1 MISRLRGT
9 LLKKTPTF
17 VILDVGGVG
26 YGLYVPLTVFY
37 HLPNEGE
44 TVELS
49 VYTYLQKDG
58 ITLFGFLSDDQR
70 ELFELLISV
79 RGIGPKVAM
88 TLLSGMEAG
97 EVKEALLK
105 GDKGRL
111 QKVPGIGRRLVERMI
126 FELKEKLASRPKETL
141 AYDETFEDAL
151 AALVR
156 LGYPKGEAKK
166 VLQQV
171 LRQRGKVSLED
182 LLKEAL
188 RCLYGKP

>member
-1 MISRLRGT
+1 MISRLKGT

-26 YGLYVPLTVFY
+26 YGLQVPLTVFY
-37 HLPNEGE
+37 RLPNEGE
-44 TVELS
+44 TVELA

-58 ITLFGFLSDDQR
+58 IILFGFLSDDQR

-79 RGIGPKVAM
+79 RGIGPKVAL
-88 TLLSGMEAG
+88 TLLSGMEAE
-97 EVKEALLK
+97 EVKEALLE

-111 QKVPGIGRRLVERMI
+111 QKVPGIGRRLAERMI
-126 FELKEKLASRPKETL
+126 FELKEKLGSRSKETL
-141 AYDETFEDAL
+141 TRDETFEDAL

-156 LGYPKGEAKK
+156 LGYPKGEAKRT
-166 VLQQV
+166 LQQV
-171 LRQRGKVSLED
+171 LQQKGKIGLED

-188 RCLYGKP
+188 RCLYGRP